1 MKRQLLTTFAAL
13 GAGLILAGSAFA
25 AETVAIVNAR
35 LETATTAGAIPSGTI
50 VLKDGK
56 IVALGAG
63 VTAPAGA
70 RVIDARGGVV
80 MPGIIAPS
88 SNLSVSE
95 VELESTTRDDSS
107 GKLSAGFDI
116 SYGVNPDSAM
126 IPLARQTGITR
137 AVITP
142 VLGRGGGGHAH
153 DGGGGD
159 GQDDFAGGGGAGD
172 ADPNMFAG
180 QAAIVTLAA
189 GDTDPVVKT
198 RVAVTLDLGQTGA
211 RNAGG
216 SRGAAMVLV
225 KAALE
230 DARAFSRNRAAY
242 ERGGTREYGLS
253 RIDLEALIPVVE
265 GKTPLLIRVHRAADI
280 RQALKLARDEKI
292 KIILEGA
299 EEGWM
304 VAAEIAA
311 AGVPVLIDSQ
321 ASLPSQ
327 FETLGSRLDN
337 AARLQRAGV
346 QVAIMGSRDMN
357 NLRQARLNAGLAVAN
372 GMPREAAIASITS
385 VPARIWGQTTVGT
398 LEVGKEADVV
408 LWNGDPLETSSWPLA
423 VFIGGVE
430 QPQSARAFELRDRY
444 AKPNPSGYPPA
455 YAH

>member
-1 MKRQLLTTFAAL
+1 MNRLLLASIAAL
-13 GAGLILAGSAFA
+13 ALAGPAFA

-35 LETATTAGAIPSGTI
+35 LETATAAGAIPSGTI

-56 IVALGAG
+56 IVAVGAG

-80 MPGIIAPS
+80 TPGMIAPS
-88 SNLSVSE
+88 TNLSVSE
-95 VELESTTRDDSS
+95 VELESSTRDDSS

-137 AVITP
+137 AVVTP

-153 DGGGGD
+153 DGGAGD
-159 GQDDFAGGGGAGD
+159 GQDDFAGGGGGGEG
-172 ADPNMFAG
+172 DPNMFAG
-180 QAAIVTLAA
+180 QAAVITLGA
-189 GDTDPVVKT
+189 GDVDPVVKT
-198 RVAVTLDLGQTGA
+198 RAAVVLDLGTAGA

-225 KAALE
+225 KAALD
-230 DARAFSRNRAAY
+230 DARAFARNRSAY
-242 ERGGTREYGLS
+242 ERGATREFGLS
-253 RIDLEALIPVVE
+253 RVDLEALIPVIE

-280 RQALKLARDEKI
+280 RQVLKLAREEKI
-292 KIILEGA
+292 KVILEGV

-304 VAAEIAA
+304 VAPEIAA

-321 ASLPSQ
+321 ADLPSQ
-327 FETLGSRLDN
+327 FENLGARLDN

-346 QVAIMGSRDMN
+346 QVAIMGSRDFN
-357 NLRQARLNAGLAVAN
+357 NLRQARINAGLAVAN
-372 GMPREAAIASITS
+372 GMPRDAAIASVTS
-385 VPARIWGQTTVGT
+385 VPARIWGQTSAGT
-398 LEVGKEADVV
+398 LEAGKDADVV

-423 VFIGGVE
+423 VFIDGVE
-430 QPQSARAFELRDRY
+430 QPQSSRAFELRDRY
-444 AKPNPSGYPPA
+444 AKPTMTGYPPA
-455 YAH
+455 YQ

>member
-1 MKRQLLTTFAAL
+1 MNRLLLASIAAL
-13 GAGLILAGSAFA
+13 ALAGPAFA

-35 LETATTAGAIPSGTI
+35 LETATSAGAIASGTI

-56 IVALGAG
+56 IVAVGAG
-63 VTAPAGA
+63 VAAPAGA

-80 MPGIIAPS
+80 TPGMIAPS
-88 SNLSVSE
+88 TNLSVSE
-95 VELESTTRDDSS
+95 VELESSTRDDNS

-137 AVITP
+137 AVVTP

-153 DGGGGD
+153 DGGAGD
-159 GQDDFAGGGGAGD
+159 GHDDFAGGGGGGD
-172 ADPNMFAG
+172 GDPNMFAG
-180 QAAIVTLAA
+180 QAAVVTLAA
-189 GDTDPVVKT
+189 GDADPVVKT
-198 RVAVTLDLGQTGA
+198 RVAVVLDLGQAGA

-230 DARAFSRNRAAY
+230 DARAFARNRNAY
-242 ERGGTREYGLS
+242 ERGDTREFGLS

-292 KIILEGA
+292 RIILEGV

-304 VAAEIAA
+304 VASEIAA
-311 AGVPVLIDSQ
+311 AGVPVLVDAQ

-327 FETLGSRLDN
+327 FENLGSRLDN
-337 AARLQRAGV
+337 AARMQRAGV
-346 QVAIMGSRDMN
+346 QVAIMGSRDFN
-357 NLRQARLNAGLAVAN
+357 NLRQARVNAGLAVAY
-372 GMPREAAIASITS
+372 GLPREAAIASLTS
-385 VPARIWGQTTVGT
+385 VPARIWGQTSAGT
-398 LEVGKEADVV
+398 LEAGKDADVV

-423 VFIGGVE
+423 VFIDGVE
-430 QPQSARAFELRDRY
+430 QPQTSRAFELRDRY
-444 AKPNPSGYPPA
+444 ARPGTTGYPPA
-455 YAH
+455 YQ